1 MLKAK
6 KIIKN
11 LSFVALLSVIF
22 AQLHASSLEIIRL
35 KNNPVI
41 RPEMLPGKDGANIN
55 GPCLIKVPTWVKN
68 PLGKYYLYFAHH
80 SGTYIRLAYANS
92 IEGPWTVYAPGTLKL
107 SEAPGCKGHI
117 ASPDVVIDE
126 KTKEFRMY
134 FHGPSKKVDGQ
145 KTYLAISQD
154 GIHFKASDEI
164 LGIFYWRVVPDDQG
178 WFAMGKG
185 GQMYRSHTGLTVFEE
200 GRNPFPESIGR
211 TKEANS
217 PGPRHLALE
226 PVTGGLWVYYTNIG
240 DAPER
245 ILRVFINTQGDWNTW
260 KTTKPEEVLQPEKP
274 YEGVDLPIIHSLAG
288 ETKVRE
294 HAVRD
299 PAIYKENGHRYLV
312 YSVAGESGIA
322 IAELIDK

>member
-1 MLKAK
+1 MLSIK
-6 KIIKN
+6 KNLKN
-11 LSFVALLSVIF
+11 LSFAALLCVIF
-22 AQLHASSLEIIRL
+22 AQLSASSLEIVRL

-41 RPEMLPGKDGANIN
+41 TPNMLPGKDGLNIN
-55 GPCLIKVPTWVKN
+55 GPCLIKVPAWVKN

-80 SGTYIRLAYANS
+80 SGTYIRLAYADS
-92 IEGPWTVYAPGTLKL
+92 LEGPWTVYAPGTLKL

-117 ASPDVVIDE
+117 ASPDVIIDD
-126 KTKEFRMY
+126 KAKEFRMY
-134 FHGPSKKVDGQ
+134 FHGPSKKAEGQ
-145 KTYLAISQD
+145 KTFLALSHD

-164 LGIFYWRVVPDDQG
+164 LGIFYWRVVPDNDG

-185 GQMYRSHTGLTVFEE
+185 GLMYRSKTGLTDFVE
-200 GRNPFPESIGR
+200 GPNPFPESVGR

-217 PGPRHLALE
+217 PGPRHLALD

-245 ILRVFINTQGDWNTW
+245 ILRVFINTQADWKMW
-260 KTTKPEEVLQPEKP
+260 KTTKPEEVLKPEMP
-274 YEGVDLPIIHSLAG
+274 YEGEDLPVTHSLAG